1 LDFDIVSDFDPATLG
16 LDQYPPLAGRISD
29 LSKKTGV

>member
-1 LDFDIVSDFDPATLG
+1 MKLDPATLG

-29 LSKKTGV
+29 LCNKTGV